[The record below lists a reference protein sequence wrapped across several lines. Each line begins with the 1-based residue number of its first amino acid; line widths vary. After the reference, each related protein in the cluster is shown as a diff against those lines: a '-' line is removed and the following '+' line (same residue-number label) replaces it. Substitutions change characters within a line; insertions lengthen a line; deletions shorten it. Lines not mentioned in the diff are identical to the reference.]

1 MSHRIL
7 PTVVLLMATVSLA
20 ACGADQDAPSAAAPT
35 PTVGGPSA
43 APAPPDAASPPTGE
57 ATPAAPGNAAPGSAD
72 PPPASR
78 PATAGPNV
86 DGTTERRPPSPPPV
100 VLPPRQAGEPTGREV
115 VAAFR
120 AAGLKAAN
128 VRDRSVDCGP
138 DGLGLGCSEL
148 VVTDNVAVYV
158 FPDESSAGDLAE
170 RWSGAAYRSGTV
182 VLNYLE
188 APTPLA
194 DRPHYEKVLKTL
206 P

>member
-1 MSHRIL
+1 MSHRML
-7 PTVVLLMATVSLA
+7 PTAVVLVTTVALV
-20 ACGADQDAPSAAAPT
+20 ACGADQDAPP
-35 PTVGGPSA
+35 VA
-43 APAPPDAASPPTGE
+43 APAPTVSGSSAD
-57 ATPAAPGNAAPGSAD
+57 PAAPGAATAPTGAASPAAPGDTAPSGVA
-72 PPPASR
+72 PPPSSQPGTGA
-78 PATAGPNV
+78 PKAG
-86 DGTTERRPPSPPPV
+86 GTTERRPPSPPPV
-100 VLPPRQAGEPTGREV
+100 ELPPRQAGEPTGREV

-188 APTPLA
+188 APTPPA
-194 DRPHYEKVLKTL
+194 DRPRYEKVLDKL
-206 P
+206 R

>member
-1 MSHRIL
+1 MSHRML
-7 PTVVLLMATVSLA
+7 PTVVVLMVAVALA
-20 ACGADQDAPSAAAPT
+20 ACGADQDAPPA
-35 PTVGGPSA
+35 A
-43 APAPPDAASPPTGE
+43 APAPTVSGPPADPAPPNAATAPTGAAS
-57 ATPAAPGNAAPGSAD
+57 PAAPGEAATGSAV
-72 PPPASR
+72 PPSSPR
-78 PATAGPNV
+78 PAPTGA
-86 DGTTERRPPSPPPV
+86 DRTTERRPPSPPPV
-100 VLPPRQAGEPTGREV
+100 ELPPRQAGEPTGREV

-120 AAGLKAAN
+120 SAGLKAAN

-188 APTPLA
+188 APTPPA
-194 DRPHYEKVLKTL
+194 DRPRYEKVLDKL
-206 P
+206 R

>member
-1 MSHRIL
+1 MSHRML
-7 PTVVLLMATVSLA
+7 PTVVLLMATIALA
-20 ACGADQDAPSAAAPT
+20 GCGADQDQPAAAPT
-35 PTVGGPSA
+35 VGNPTADPTP
-43 APAPPDAASPPTGE
+43 PAGPDAATPPTG
-57 ATPAAPGNAAPGSAD
+57 AASPTAPGSAV
-72 PPPASR
+72 PPPSTH
-78 PATAGPNV
+78 PATPGPKP
-86 DGTTERRPPSPPPV
+86 DGSTERRPPSPPPV
-100 VLPPRQAGEPTGREV
+100 ELPPRQAGEPTGREV

-170 RWSGAAYRSGTV
+170 RWSGAAYRNGTV

-188 APTPLA
+188 APTPPA
-194 DRPHYEKVLKTL
+194 DRPRYEKVLDKL
-206 P
+206 R

>member
-1 MSHRIL
+1 MNHRML
-7 PTVVLLMATVSLA
+7 PAAVLLVVTGALT
-20 ACGADQDAPSAAAPT
+20 ACGAGEDTSPAAAPT
-35 PTVGGPSA
+35 PTVDVPSTD
-43 APAPPDAASPPTGE
+43 PAPPDGAALTG
-57 ATPAAPGNAAPGSAD
+57 TPSGGASQTAPVGTDPGSAV
-72 PPPASR
+72 PPTSGP
-78 PATAGPNV
+78 TAGGV
-86 DGTTERRPPSPPPV
+86 TERRPPSPPPV

-128 VRDRSVDCGP
+128 VRDRSVECGP

-188 APTPLA
+188 APTPPA
-194 DRPHYEKVLKTL
+194 DRPRYEKVLDTL
-206 P
+206 R

>member
-7 PTVVLLMATVSLA
+7 PAVALIMITVAVT
-20 ACGADQDAPSAAAPT
+20 ACGAEEPDRSPAAAPT
-35 PTVGGPSA
+35 PTVAVPSA
-43 APAPPDAASPPTGE
+43 DPASPTGPAAVPAPTGE
-57 ATPAAPGNAAPGSAD
+57 ASPAAPAAPSNAAPRPSA
-72 PPPASR
+72 
-78 PATAGPNV
+78 AGPGAG
-86 DGTTERRPPSPPPV
+86 GTTERRPPSPPPV
-100 VLPPRQAGEPTGREV
+100 ELPPRQAGAPTGREV

-170 RWSGAAYRSGTV
+170 LWSGAAYRSGTV

-188 APTPLA
+188 APTPRT
-194 DRPHYEKVLKTL
+194 DRPRYEKVLDTL
-206 P
+206 R

>member
-1 MSHRIL
+1 MSHRML
-7 PTVVLLMATVSLA
+7 PTVVLLMVTIALA
-20 ACGADQDAPSAAAPT
+20 GCGADQDPPAAAPT
-35 PTVGGPSA
+35 VGNPSA
-43 APAPPDAASPPTGE
+43 DPTPPAGPDAATPSTGAASPT
-57 ATPAAPGNAAPGSAD
+57 APGSAV
-72 PPPASR
+72 PPPSTP
-78 PATAGPNV
+78 PATTGPKP

-100 VLPPRQAGEPTGREV
+100 ELPPRQAGEPTGREV

-170 RWSGAAYRSGTV
+170 RWSGAAYRNGTV

-188 APTPLA
+188 APTPPA
-194 DRPHYEKVLKTL
+194 DRPRYEKVLDKL
-206 P
+206 R

>member
-1 MSHRIL
+1 MSHRML
-7 PTVVLLMATVSLA
+7 PTVVVLVTTVALA
-20 ACGADQDAPSAAAPT
+20 ACGADQDAPPAAGPAPT
-35 PTVGGPSA
+35 LSGPSA
-43 APAPPDAASPPTGE
+43 APAAPGAATAPTAAASPAPPGDTAPSGV
-57 ATPAAPGNAAPGSAD
+57 APPPPSRPGTAAPKAD
-72 PPPASR
+72 A
-78 PATAGPNV
+78 
-86 DGTTERRPPSPPPV
+86 TTERRPPSPPPV
-100 VLPPRQAGEPTGREV
+100 ELPPRQAGEPTGREV

-148 VVTDNVAVYV
+148 VVTDHVAVYV

-188 APTPLA
+188 APTPPA
-194 DRPHYEKVLKTL
+194 DRPRYEKVLDKL
-206 P
+206 R